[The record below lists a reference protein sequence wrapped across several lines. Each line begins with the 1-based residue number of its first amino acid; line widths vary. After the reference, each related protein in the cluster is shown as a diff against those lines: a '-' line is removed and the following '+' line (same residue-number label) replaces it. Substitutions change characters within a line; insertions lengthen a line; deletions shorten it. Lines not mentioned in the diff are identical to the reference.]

1 MTPSRSTNSSSITYK
16 ESLAIVP
23 SAYPTSPYL
32 SKYDLNNINS
42 NMKTMNYNINSKI
55 KTNLKAS
62 LLWFRNL
69 HIQVLRQTS
78 MKKDSQR
85 YHPNSQTMKTASKNL
100 ASKTQ
105 RSSPCPSR
113 SKNLQIQVPIQ
124 TSMKNNSH
132 KIRPNY
138 QLIKPALPNW
148 ALPTSI
154 KLIQKWITWI
164 DTQHKNWYKNWW
176 YQSWIIEL
184 HQSEIL
190 SSKFTQLSFFFR
202 PSFSWYQ

>member
-1 MTPSRSTNSSSITYK
+1 MVLLSASRKYHQLISITSDLLYYKLIIYKSHNNTNQYIFLIMTTSINTRYRSITYK

-85 YHPNSQTMKTASKNL
+85 YHPNSQTMKTASKNW

-105 RSSPCPSR
+105 RSSPCTSR
-113 SKNLQIQVPIQ
+113 SKNLHIKVPIQ
-124 TSMKNNSH
+124 TSMRNNS
-132 KIRPNY
+132 
-138 QLIKPALPNW
+138 Q
-148 ALPTSI
+148 
-154 KLIQKWITWI
+154 
-164 DTQHKNWYKNWW
+164 
-176 YQSWIIEL
+176 
-184 HQSEIL
+184 
-190 SSKFTQLSFFFR
+190 SKFSA
-202 PSFSWYQ
+202 Y